1 MEVPSASVF
10 RAVLSGDFKSLL
22 HVKESDIVPFLPA
35 LVRFALCCSP
45 PQQTSGSWT
54 NARIVAHKIISE
66 IEAANQIAA
75 YLDVDFK
82 EIEVDALKL
91 RRLKDKMSQ
100 SGDSSGS
107 RVHNVLVSSLQFG
120 LIVEFE
126 RADTTRKF
134 RLLISELLRIM
145 DQVTCALNMKTVI
158 SYFVRVSN
166 AKKSISSKSNCC
178 NMLGYLSLEYRC
190 SSSKFH
196 SLLGV

>member
-1 MEVPSASVF
+1 MEVPSASVY

-22 HVKESDIVPFLPA
+22 DVKESDIIPFLPA
-35 LVRFALCCSP
+35 LVRFALCRC
-45 PQQTSGSWT
+45 PQQTSGSWS

-66 IEAANQIAA
+66 IEAANRIAA

-91 RRLKDKMSQ
+91 RRLKDKMIQ

-145 DQVTCALNMKTVI
+145 DQVTCALNANT
-158 SYFVRVSN
+158 
-166 AKKSISSKSNCC
+166 
-178 NMLGYLSLEYRC
+178 L
-190 SSSKFH
+190 
-196 SLLGV
+196 

>member
-1 MEVPSASVF
+1 MEVPSASVY

-22 HVKESDIVPFLPA
+22 DVKESDIIPFLPA
-35 LVRFALCCSP
+35 LVRFALCRC
-45 PQQTSGSWT
+45 PQQTSGSWS

-66 IEAANQIAA
+66 IEAANRIAA

-145 DQVTCALNMKTVI
+145 DQVTCALNANT
-158 SYFVRVSN
+158 
-166 AKKSISSKSNCC
+166 
-178 NMLGYLSLEYRC
+178 L
-190 SSSKFH
+190 
-196 SLLGV
+196 

>member
-22 HVKESDIVPFLPA
+22 DVKESDITPFLPA
-35 LVRFALCCSP
+35 LVRFALCRSP

-82 EIEVDALKL
+82 EIEVDAQKL

-145 DQVTCALNMKTVI
+145 DQVTCALNMKT
-158 SYFVRVSN
+158 
-166 AKKSISSKSNCC
+166 
-178 NMLGYLSLEYRC
+178 
-190 SSSKFH
+190 
-196 SLLGV
+196 